1 MRRTFLL
8 LITTLLAAST
18 LSARDFDV
26 VSPSGHTLYC
36 DIVQGGVAI
45 VGWDYSRDSIE
56 PISLVIPAHVSNG
69 GINFSVIAI
78 GAGAFRGGNRLFS
91 VSIPSSVKTIGE
103 EAFCRCF
110 GLGSFVVPS
119 SVDSIGPNAFLA
131 IPNVEY
137 NGSLQGAP
145 WGAMNLN
152 AYKEGQYYYSDS
164 LKTKIVC
171 CERDASDA
179 TIPSTVT
186 SIGEFAFAY
195 CFNIRTVRI
204 DSVITKVGS
213 SAFGYCNNLESVY
226 FEPGNQTDLEAY
238 IFEGCQ
244 NLRQLTLSSTMTE
257 LPLGF
262 CKNCTSLQEI
272 VIPDNITK
280 VGSDAFLGCT
290 SLERAVVGNG
300 IERIGMSMFEGC
312 TSLKEVVLPE
322 CVREINYGAFCDCKS
337 LREIVLPVGV
347 NYIGYRAYAGCDN
360 VSTIVCMNPTVP
372 NTSDR
377 AFDSIDT
384 QIDVYV
390 PCNKASLYSQDA
402 QWGRFEN
409 FKETSYYV
417 VVTSNNI
424 HWGSAV
430 ATKQPSC
437 DDNTATIEATPEEGY
452 RFVKWDDNNTDNPR
466 QIAYNGQG
474 YVYRKAIFESTVGVQ
489 EAEPLPEVKVYA
501 SNGGIVVD
509 GAQGE
514 QVWVYDIMGRQLYN
528 ALIRDSIYRIQTPSL
543 PFGIYLVKVGNHKTQ
558 KVAVR
563 R

>member
-1 MRRTFLL
+1 M
-8 LITTLLAAST
+8 AAST
-18 LSARDFDV
+18 LTARDFEV
-26 VSPSGHTLYC
+26 VTSSGHTLYC
-36 DIVQGGVAI
+36 DIVTGGAMI
-45 VGWDYSRDSIE
+45 VGWDYPSASTELIH
-56 PISLVIPAHVSNG
+56 LVIPSHVSNNG
-69 GINFSVIAI
+69 VNLSVVAI
-78 GAGAFRGGNRLFS
+78 GDSAFIYSAKMGS
-91 VSIPSSVKTIGE
+91 VVIPSSIRRIGR
-103 EAFCRCF
+103 EAFAGCY
-110 GLGSFVVPS
+110 GLGSIAIPS
-119 SVDSIGPNAFLA
+119 SVDSIGPNAVAF

-137 NGSLQGAP
+137 AGSAQGAP
-145 WGAMNLN
+145 WGALNMN
-152 AYKEGQYYYSDS
+152 AYKEGQYYYADS
-164 LKTKIVC
+164 LKTHLVC
-171 CERDASDA
+171 CERDAADVA
-179 TIPSTVT
+179 IPPTVT
-186 SIGEFAFAY
+186 SIGESAF
-195 CFNIRTVRI
+195 CFCNNLTSVRI
-204 DSVITKVGS
+204 DSTITSVGA
-213 SAFGYCNNLESVY
+213 SAFSNCAGLDSAFFNPQQSGGYTFSNC
-226 FEPGNQTDLEAY
+226 
-238 IFEGCQ
+238 I
-244 NLRQLTLSSTMTE
+244 NLRHLTIGNALSII
-257 LPLGF
+257 PLCF

-300 IERIGMSMFEGC
+300 IERLGMSMFEGC

-409 FKETSYYV
+409 FRETSYYV

-474 YVYRKAIFESTVGVQ
+474 YVHRTALFERTVGI
-489 EAEPLPEVKVYA
+489 EAVEELSDIKVYTF
-501 SNGGIVVD
+501 NGGIVVD
-509 GAQGE
+509 GASGE
-514 QVWVYDIMGRQLYN
+514 QVWVFDIMGRQLYN
-528 ALIRDSIYRIQTPSL
+528 ALIRDSRFEIQSSKFPS
-543 PFGIYLVKVGNHKTQ
+543 GVYLVKVGNRKAQ
-558 KVAVR
+558 KVVLL
-563 R
+563 

>member
-1 MRRTFLL
+1 M
-8 LITTLLAAST
+8 LAANVS

-69 GINFSVIAI
+69 GVNFSVIAI
-78 GAGAFRGGNRLFS
+78 GAGAFSDGNRLFS

-119 SVDSIGPNAFLA
+119 SVDSIGSNAFFA

-145 WGAMNLN
+145 WGAKNLN

-171 CERDASDA
+171 CERDATDA

-257 LPLGF
+257 LSLGF

-322 CVREINYGAFCDCKS
+322 CVRVINYGAFCDCKS

-347 NYIGYRAYAGCDN
+347 NYIGFRAYAGCDN

-402 QWGRFEN
+402 KWGRFEN

-424 HWGSAV
+424 RWGSAV

-452 RFVKWDDNNTDNPR
+452 RFVKWDDNNTDNSR

-474 YVYRKAIFESTVGVQ
+474 YVHRTALFERTVGI
-489 EAEPLPEVKVYA
+489 EAVEELSDIKVYTF
-501 SNGGIVVD
+501 NGGIVVD
-509 GAQGE
+509 GASGE
-514 QVWVYDIMGRQLYN
+514 QVWVFDIMGRLMLSCEILN
-528 ALIRDSIYRIQTPSL
+528 SSFKIPNSGFPT
-543 PFGIYLVKVGNHKTQ
+543 GVYLVKVGNRKAQ
-558 KVAVR
+558 KVVLL
-563 R
+563 

>member
-1 MRRTFLL
+1 MKRILVIIAAL
-8 LITTLLAAST
+8 MASYTLT
-18 LSARDFDV
+18 ARDFDV

-45 VGWDYSRDSIE
+45 VGWDYSHDSIE

-69 GINFSVIAI
+69 DVHFSVIAI
-78 GAGAFRGGNRLFS
+78 GAGAFRNGYRLFS

-110 GLGSFVVPS
+110 GLGSFAVPS
-119 SVDSIGPNAFLA
+119 SVDSIGPNAFLG

-145 WGAMNLN
+145 WGAKNLN

-213 SAFGYCNNLESVY
+213 GAFECCNSLESVY
-226 FEPGNQTDLEAY
+226 FDPSNQAQSDGY
-238 IFEGCQ
+238 IFEECQ
-244 NLRQLTLSSTMTE
+244 NLRQLTFGNTGTVIPLS
-257 LPLGF
+257 F

-272 VIPDNITK
+272 VIPDNITQ
-280 VGSDAFLGCT
+280 VSTDAFLGCT
-290 SLERAVVGNG
+290 SLERAVLGSG
-300 IERIGMSMFEGC
+300 IERIATSMFEGC
-312 TSLKEVVLPE
+312 TSLKEVALPE
-322 CVREINYGAFCDCKS
+322 SLQMIEFWAFRNCKS
-337 LREIVLPVGV
+337 LREIVLPVGI
-347 NYIGYRAYAGCDN
+347 NIIGNSAFTGCNN
-360 VSTIVCMNPTVP
+360 VSTIVCMKPTVP

-384 QIDVYV
+384 GIDVFV
-390 PCNKASLYSQDA
+390 PCNKAGLYSQNA
-402 QWGRFEN
+402 QWQRFEN
-409 FKETSYYV
+409 IGEKSYYV
-417 VVTSNNI
+417 VVTSNNH
-424 HWGSAV
+424 HWGRAV
-430 ATKQPSC
+430 ATKQPTC

-466 QIAYNGQG
+466 QIAYSGDG
-474 YVYRKAIFESTVGVQ
+474 YVYRKAIFETTVGIRD
-489 EAEPLPEVKVYA
+489 AETLPDVNIYA
-501 SNGGIVVD
+501 SNGGIVVE

-514 QVWVYDIMGRQLYN
+514 QVWVFDIMGRQLYN
-528 ALIRDSIYRIQTPSL
+528 SLIRDSMFRMQAQSL
-543 PFGIYLVKVGNHKTQ
+543 PSGVYLIKVGNHKTQ
-558 KVAVR
+558 KVVMM
-563 R
+563 

>member
-1 MRRTFLL
+1 M
-8 LITTLLAAST
+8 LAANVS

-36 DIVQGGVAI
+36 DIVTGGAMI
-45 VGWDYSRDSIE
+45 VGWDYPSASTELIH
-56 PISLVIPAHVSNG
+56 LVIPSHVSNNG
-69 GINFSVIAI
+69 VNLSVVAI
-78 GAGAFRGGNRLFS
+78 GDSAFIYSAKMGS
-91 VSIPSSVKTIGE
+91 VVIPSSIRRIGR
-103 EAFCRCF
+103 EAFAGCY
-110 GLGSFVVPS
+110 GLGSIAIPS
-119 SVDSIGPNAFLA
+119 SVDSIGPNAVAF

-137 NGSLQGAP
+137 AGSAQGAP
-145 WGAMNLN
+145 WGALNMN
-152 AYKEGQYYYSDS
+152 AYKEGQYYYADS
-164 LKTKIVC
+164 LKTHLVC
-171 CERDASDA
+171 CERDAADVA
-179 TIPSTVT
+179 IPPTVT
-186 SIGEFAFAY
+186 SIGESAF
-195 CFNIRTVRI
+195 CFCNNLTSVRI
-204 DSVITKVGS
+204 DSTITSVGA
-213 SAFGYCNNLESVY
+213 SAFSNCAGLDSAFFNPQQSGGYTFSNC
-226 FEPGNQTDLEAY
+226 
-238 IFEGCQ
+238 I
-244 NLRQLTLSSTMTE
+244 NLRHLTIGNALSII
-257 LPLGF
+257 PLCF

-280 VGSDAFLGCT
+280 VGTDAFLGCT

-300 IERIGMSMFEGC
+300 IEQIGTSMFEGC

-322 CVREINYGAFCDCKS
+322 CVRVIDYGAFCDCKS

-384 QIDVYV
+384 RIDVYV
-390 PCNKASLYSQDA
+390 PCNKASLYSQA
-402 QWGRFEN
+402 TQWQRFEN
-409 FKETSYYV
+409 IEGKRYYV
-417 VVTSNNI
+417 VVSTNTPD
-424 HWGSAV
+424 WGSAV
-430 ATKQPSC
+430 ATKQPTC

-489 EAEPLPEVKVYA
+489 EAETLPEVKVYA

-514 QVWVYDIMGRQLYN
+514 QVWVYDIMGRQMYN

-558 KVAVR
+558 KVAVKGF
-563 R
+563 